1 MIIVDSKAFNQAK
14 EKNPLA
20 NHFLYFRPDY
30 IVACYEYDNA
40 EDFLIF
46 KMEKYYHDRH
56 GLIGV
61 LMDRN
66 GKVTYRN
73 DNKQRNN

>member
-1 MIIVDSKAFNQAK
+1 MITVDSKAFNQAK

-20 NHFLYFRPDY
+20 NHFLYFRLDY

-56 GLIGV
+56 GLVGV
-61 LMDRN
+61 LMDRS
-66 GKVTYRN
+66 GKVIYRN
-73 DNKQRNN
+73 DNQL

>member
-1 MIIVDSKAFNQAK
+1 MIIVNSKAFNQAK

-66 GKVTYRN
+66 GKVIYRN
-73 DNKQRNN
+73 DNKQHNN

>member
-30 IVACYEYDNA
+30 IVACYEYDKA

-56 GLIGV
+56 GLAGV
-61 LMDRN
+61 LLDRS
-66 GKVTYRN
+66 GKVIYRN
-73 DNKQRNN
+73 DNK

>member
-14 EKNPLA
+14 EKNPHA
-20 NHFLYFRPDY
+20 NHFIYFRPDY
-30 IVACYEYDNA
+30 IVSCYEYDKA

-46 KMEKYYHDRH
+46 KMEKYYHERH

-66 GKVTYRN
+66 GKVIYRN
-73 DNKQRNN
+73 DNK

>member
-1 MIIVDSKAFNQAK
+1 MIIVDSKAFNQVK

-20 NHFLYFRPDY
+20 NHFIYFRPDY

-56 GLIGV
+56 GLVGV
-61 LMDRN
+61 LMDRS
-66 GKVTYRN
+66 GKVIYRN
-73 DNKQRNN
+73 DNK

>member
-20 NHFLYFRPDY
+20 NHFIYFRPDY

-46 KMEKYYHDRH
+46 KMDKYYRDRH

-66 GKVTYRN
+66 GKVIYRN
-73 DNKQRNN
+73 DNE